1 LGAVLSRIHFIIA
14 FRYHCTAER
23 TGWHPHPEHYPEH
36 KFFFLIQINF
46 TCFHNKPDF
55 IQISKTES
63 LSHPFSNRYGMSII
77 HDARRGIV
85 TDEMKTVAEQEG
97 VTEDF
102 VRRGIAEGHIV
113 VPVSPYRKVRICGIG
128 EGLRTKVNASIGTS
142 TDIVDIGQELEK
154 ARRAELAGADTL
166 MELSTGGDFIEIRK
180 QVIASTKLSV
190 GCVPLYQAF
199 IEAAQKD
206 GAVVNMKEDDLFR
219 ITAEQA
225 KLGTNF
231 MAIHTGINFE
241 TVKRLKN
248 QGRHAGLVSRG
259 GAFMTAWM
267 LHNEKENPLY
277 AEFDYLLEI
286 MKEHEV
292 TLSMGNGMRAG
303 AVHDATDRAA
313 IQELLINAELA
324 DKAHREGVQVIV
336 EGPGHVPIDEI
347 AANVTLMKRV
357 TNNKPF
363 YMLGPIV
370 TDIAPGYDDRVAAI
384 GAAISSS
391 LGADFICYVTPAEH
405 LALPTPDEVYEGVI
419 SSRIAAHVGDMIK
432 LKKTRQADLEM
443 GHARRDLDWERQ
455 FAAAIN
461 PSRAR
466 AIRKE
471 RMPADSDACTMCG
484 DYCAIKIVNKHFA
497 F

>member
-1 LGAVLSRIHFIIA
+1 
-14 FRYHCTAER
+14 
-23 TGWHPHPEHYPEH
+23 
-36 KFFFLIQINF
+36 
-46 TCFHNKPDF
+46 
-55 IQISKTES
+55 
-63 LSHPFSNRYGMSII
+63 MSMIG
-77 HDARRGIV
+77 DARAGIINAAMR
-85 TDEMKTVAEQEG
+85 DVARQEG

-102 VRRGIAEGHIV
+102 IRRGIVDGHIV
-113 VPVSPYRKVRICGIG
+113 IPVSPYRDVKVCGIG

-142 TDIVDIGQELEK
+142 SDIVDIDMEVEK
-154 ARRAELAGADTL
+154 ARQAELAGADTL
-166 MELSTGGDFIEIRK
+166 MELSTGGDFAEIRRR
-180 QVIASTKLSV
+180 VVAATSLSV
-190 GCVPLYQAF
+190 GSVPLYQAF
-199 IEAAQKD
+199 IEAAIRE
-206 GAVVNMKEDDLFR
+206 GAVVNMREDDLFR

-231 MAIHTGINFE
+231 MAIHTGINWE

-277 AEFDYLLEI
+277 SEFDYLLEI

-303 AVHDATDRAA
+303 AVHDATDRAG

-324 DKAHREGVQVIV
+324 DKAHADGVQVIV
-336 EGPGHVPIDEI
+336 EGPGHVPMDEI
-347 AANVTLMKRV
+347 EANVILEKRV
-357 TNNKPF
+357 TNRKPF
-363 YMLGPIV
+363 YMLGPLV

-384 GAAISSS
+384 GAAIASAC
-391 LGADFICYVTPAEH
+391 GADFICYVTPAEH
-405 LALPTPDEVYEGVI
+405 LALPTPGEVYEGVI

-432 LKKTRQADLEM
+432 LKKTREADLEM
-443 GHARRDLDWERQ
+443 GHARRELDWERQ
-455 FAAAIN
+455 FQVAMN
-461 PSRAR
+461 PERAR
-466 AIRKE
+466 AIRAE

-484 DYCAIKIVNKHFA
+484 DYCAVKIVNRHFK

>member
-1 LGAVLSRIHFIIA
+1 MARYPVTEAVYLDSKNNVLS
-14 FRYHCTAER
+14 
-23 TGWHPHPEHYPEH
+23 
-36 KFFFLIQINF
+36 QINF
-46 TCFHNKPDF
+46 TCFQDKPDF
-55 IQISKTES
+55 VQNRENKP
-63 LSHPFSNRYGMSII
+63 LSGLCRNGYAMSIVA
-77 HDARRGIV
+77 DAKRGIV
-85 TDEMKTVAEQEG
+85 TEEMKIVAAQEG

-102 VRRGIAEGHIV
+102 VRRSVAGGHIV
-113 VPVSPYRKVRICGIG
+113 IPVSPYRKVKICGIG

-142 TDIVDIGQELEK
+142 TDIVNIPEEIEK
-154 ARRAELAGADTL
+154 AKQAELAGADTL
-166 MELSTGGDFIEIRK
+166 MELSTGGDFVEIRK
-180 QVIASTKLSV
+180 QIIANTSLSV

-199 IEAAQKD
+199 IEAAIKD

-231 MAIHTGINFE
+231 MAIHTGINWE
-241 TVKRLKN
+241 TVKRLRN

-303 AVHDATDRAA
+303 AIHDATDRAG

-324 DKAHREGVQVIV
+324 DKAHKENVQVIV

-347 AANVTLMKRV
+347 ATNVQLMKRV

-405 LALPTPDEVYEGVI
+405 LALPTPEEVYEGVM

-432 LKKTRQADLEM
+432 LKKTRDLDLEM
-443 GHARRDLDWERQ
+443 GHARRDLDWARQ
-455 FAAAIN
+455 FAVAMN
-461 PSRAR
+461 PAR
-466 AIRKE
+466 AQKIRSE
-471 RMPADSDACTMCG
+471 RMPADTDGCTMCG
-484 DYCAIKIVNKHFA
+484 DYCAIKIVNRHFK